1 MNANYDYVKY
11 LLWVSKK
18 KPQNNLRILTKVF
31 GYHVIFFLASMMF
44 Q

>member
-18 KPQNNLRILTKVF
+18 TPKNLRMLTKVF